1 MTLTQLCDIAEIRA
15 GYPFRGSVP
24 DMPDGLC
31 QVVQPK
37 DVFGGGIIDK
47 VALRFTPE
55 RLKPDYLLKAGDI
68 LLSSRGEFKAALYK
82 GKCKTLA
89 SNLLFVLSVRNKSFL
104 PEYIVFY
111 LNSKSGQAQMAAR
124 KNPGALQAIV
134 RSGIE
139 SLDIPLLPIK
149 RQKLLAETYFLLLRE
164 KELSQRLAE
173 EKTKLLELALNT
185 EIKK

>member
-1 MTLTQLCDIAEIRA
+1 MTQLCDIAEIRA

-31 QVVQPK
+31 QVIQPK

-47 VALRFTPE
+47 VALHFTPE
-55 RLKPDYLLKAGDI
+55 RLKPDYLLKDKDI

-82 GKCKTLA
+82 GKSKTLA

-139 SLDIPLLPIK
+139 SLDVPLLPIK
-149 RQKLLAETYFLLLRE
+149 RQKLLAETYFLLLRG

>member
-1 MTLTQLCDIAEIRA
+1 MTLLCDIAEIRA
-15 GYPFRGSVP
+15 GYPFRESVP

-31 QVVQPK
+31 QVIQPK

-47 VALRFTPE
+47 VALRSTPE
-55 RLKPDYLLKAGDI
+55 RLKPDYLLKNGQL

-82 GKCKTLA
+82 GKEKSLA
-89 SNLLFVLSVRNKSFL
+89 SNLLFVLSVRKKEFL
-104 PEYIVFY
+104 PEYLVFY
-111 LNSKSGQAQMAAR
+111 LNSKSGQAQMASR
-124 KNPGALQAIV
+124 KNPGTLQAIV

-139 SLDIPLLPIK
+139 GLDIPLLPLK
-149 RQKLLAETYFLLLRE
+149 RQKLLAEMYFLLLHE

-185 EIKK
+185 EI

>member
-1 MTLTQLCDIAEIRA
+1 MAQLCDITEIRA

-24 DMPDGLC
+24 NMPDGLC
-31 QVVQPK
+31 QVIQPK

-55 RLKPDYLLKAGDI
+55 RLKPDYLLKNKDI

-82 GKCKTLA
+82 GKSKTLA
-89 SNLLFVLSVRNKSFL
+89 SNLLFVLSIKEKAFL
-104 PEYIVFY
+104 PEYLVFY

-124 KNPGALQAIV
+124 KNPGTMQAIV

>member
-1 MTLTQLCDIAEIRA
+1 MTLLCDIVKIRA
-15 GYPFRGSVP
+15 GYPFRGAVP

-31 QVVQPK
+31 QVIQPK
-37 DVFGGGIIDK
+37 DVFGGGVIDK

-55 RLKPDYLLKAGDI
+55 RLKPDYLLKDGQI

-82 GKCKTLA
+82 GKGKSLA
-89 SNLLFVLSVRNKSFL
+89 SNLLFVLSVRKKEFL
-104 PEYIVFY
+104 PEYLVFY
-111 LNSKSGQAQMAAR
+111 LNSKSGQAQMASR
-124 KNPGALQAIV
+124 KNPGTLQAIV

-139 SLDIPLLPIK
+139 GLDIPLLPLK
-149 RQKLLAETYFLLLRE
+149 RQKLLAETYFLLLHE

-185 EIKK
+185 EI

>member
-1 MTLTQLCDIAEIRA
+1 MTLLCDIAEIRA
-15 GYPFRGSVP
+15 GYPFRGAVP

-31 QVVQPK
+31 QVIQPK
-37 DVFGGGIIDK
+37 DVFGGGIIDE

-55 RLKPDYLLKAGDI
+55 RLKPDYLLKNGQI

-82 GKCKTLA
+82 GKGKSLA
-89 SNLLFVLSVRNKSFL
+89 SNLLFVLSVRKKEFL
-104 PEYIVFY
+104 PEYLVFY
-111 LNSKSGQAQMAAR
+111 LNSKSGQAQMASR
-124 KNPGALQAIV
+124 KNSGTLQAIV

-139 SLDIPLLPIK
+139 GLDIPLLPLK
-149 RQKLLAETYFLLLRE
+149 RQKLLAETYFLLLHE

-185 EIKK
+185 EI

>member
-1 MTLTQLCDIAEIRA
+1 MTQLCDIAEIRA

-37 DVFGGGIIDK
+37 DVFSGGIIDK

-55 RLKPDYLLKAGDI
+55 RLKPDYLLKDGDI
-68 LLSSRGEFKAALYK
+68 LLSSRGEFKTALYK

-149 RQKLLAETYFLLLRE
+149 RQKLLAETYFLLLRG

>member
-1 MTLTQLCDIAEIRA
+1 MTLLCDIAEIRA
-15 GYPFRGSVP
+15 GYPFRESVP

-31 QVVQPK
+31 QVIQPK

-55 RLKPDYLLKAGDI
+55 RLKPDYLLKNGQL

-82 GKCKTLA
+82 GKEKSLA
-89 SNLLFVLSVRNKSFL
+89 SNLLFVLSVRKKEFL
-104 PEYIVFY
+104 PEYLVFY
-111 LNSKSGQAQMAAR
+111 LNSKSGQAQMASR
-124 KNPGALQAIV
+124 KNPGTLQAIV

-139 SLDIPLLPIK
+139 GLDIPLLPLK
-149 RQKLLAETYFLLLRE
+149 RQKLLAEMYFLLLHE

-185 EIKK
+185 EI

>member
-31 QVVQPK
+31 RVVQPK

-89 SNLLFVLSVRNKSFL
+89 SNLLFVLSVRIKDFL
-104 PEYIVFY
+104 PEYLVFY
-111 LNSKSGQAQMAAR
+111 LNSKSGQAQMASR
-124 KNPGALQAIV
+124 KNPGTLQAIV

>member
-1 MTLTQLCDIAEIRA
+1 MTLLCDIAEIRA
-15 GYPFRGSVP
+15 GYPFRESVP

-31 QVVQPK
+31 QVIQPK

-47 VALRFTPE
+47 VALRCTPE
-55 RLKPDYLLKAGDI
+55 RLKPDYLLKNGQL

-82 GKCKTLA
+82 GKEKSLA
-89 SNLLFVLSVRNKSFL
+89 SNLLFVLSVRKKEFL
-104 PEYIVFY
+104 PEYLVFY
-111 LNSKSGQAQMAAR
+111 LNSKSGQAQMASR
-124 KNPGALQAIV
+124 KNPGTLQAIV

-139 SLDIPLLPIK
+139 GLDIPLLPLK
-149 RQKLLAETYFLLLRE
+149 RQKLLAEMYFLLLHE

-185 EIKK
+185 EI

>member
-1 MTLTQLCDIAEIRA
+1 MTLLCDIAEIRA
-15 GYPFRGSVP
+15 GYPFRESVP

-31 QVVQPK
+31 QVIQPK

-55 RLKPDYLLKAGDI
+55 RLKPDYLLKNGQI

-82 GKCKTLA
+82 GKEKSLA
-89 SNLLFVLSVRNKSFL
+89 SNLLFVLSVRKKEFL
-104 PEYIVFY
+104 PEYLVFY

-124 KNPGALQAIV
+124 KNTGTLQAIV

-139 SLDIPLLPIK
+139 SLDIPSLPLK
-149 RQKLLAETYFLLLRE
+149 RQRLLAETYFLLLRE
-164 KELSQRLAE
+164 RELSRRLTE
-173 EKTKLLELALNT
+173 KKTKLLELALNT
-185 EIKK
+185 EM

>member
-1 MTLTQLCDIAEIRA
+1 MTLLCEIAEIRA
-15 GYPFRGSVP
+15 GYPFRGAVP

-31 QVVQPK
+31 QVIQPK
-37 DVFGGGIIDK
+37 DVFGGGIIDE

-55 RLKPDYLLKAGDI
+55 RLKPDYLLKNGQI

-82 GKCKTLA
+82 GKGKSLA
-89 SNLLFVLSVRNKSFL
+89 SNLLFVLSVRKKEFL
-104 PEYIVFY
+104 PEYLVFY
-111 LNSKSGQAQMAAR
+111 LNSKSGQAQMASR
-124 KNPGALQAIV
+124 KNPGPLQAIV

-139 SLDIPLLPIK
+139 GLDIPLLPLK
-149 RQKLLAETYFLLLRE
+149 RQKLLAEMYFLLLHE

-185 EIKK
+185 EI

>member
-1 MTLTQLCDIAEIRA
+1 MAQLCNIAEIRA

-31 QVVQPK
+31 QVIQPK

-55 RLKPDYLLKAGDI
+55 RLKPDYLLKDKDI

-82 GKCKTLA
+82 GKSKTLA
-89 SNLLFVLSVRNKSFL
+89 SNLLFVLSLKEKAFL
-104 PEYIVFY
+104 PEYLVFY

-124 KNPGALQAIV
+124 KNPGTLQAIV

-139 SLDIPLLPIK
+139 SLDIPPLPIK

-185 EIKK
+185 EI

>member
-1 MTLTQLCDIAEIRA
+1 
-15 GYPFRGSVP
+15 
-24 DMPDGLC
+24 MPDGKC
-31 QVVQPK
+31 QVIQPK
-37 DVFGGGIIDK
+37 DVFGGGIINEI
-47 VALRFTPE
+47 ALRFTPE
-55 RLKPDYLLKAGDI
+55 RLKPDHLLKDGNI

-82 GKCKTLA
+82 GNNKTIA
-89 SNLLFVLSVRNKSFL
+89 SNLLFVLSVKEKYFL
-104 PEYIVFY
+104 PEYLVFY

-139 SLDIPLLPIK
+139 SLDVPLLPIK

>member
-1 MTLTQLCDIAEIRA
+1 MTQLCDIAEIRA